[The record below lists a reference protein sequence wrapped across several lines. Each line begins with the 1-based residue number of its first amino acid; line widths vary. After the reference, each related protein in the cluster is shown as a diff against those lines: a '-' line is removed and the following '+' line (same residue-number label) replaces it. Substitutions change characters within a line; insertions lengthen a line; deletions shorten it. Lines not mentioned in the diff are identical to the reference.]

1 MPSYLL
7 MRGNFANG
15 MIAEPPRIEGAVGE
29 GAIEQVSV
37 TTRKFFDEFE
47 ERLRKICKRS
57 ALSLARVGATLEIDG
72 VEQLLL

>member
-1 MPSYLL
+1 MRRLL
-7 MRGNFANG
+7 
-15 MIAEPPRIEGAVGE
+15 GE
-29 GAIEQVSV
+29 GATEQASV

>member
-1 MPSYLL
+1 
-7 MRGNFANG
+7 MRGSFANG
-15 MIAEPPRIEGAVGE
+15 TIAEPPRIEGECAKAVGE
-29 GAIEQVSV
+29 GATEQVSV